1 MLQNCLLRYGFRI
14 TVGIGE
20 FSNQFCFHAIKFLI
34 AQNRF
39 YRQQFITGNT
49 QMVGIVFFLAM
60 KYQAIGKRRRD
71 MYEGLRDGERLK
83 RRGVITIIIIPQR
96 KKSLITN

>member
-1 MLQNCLLRYGFRI
+1 
-14 TVGIGE
+14 
-20 FSNQFCFHAIKFLI
+20 
-34 AQNRF
+34 
-39 YRQQFITGNT
+39 
-49 QMVGIVFFLAM
+49 MVGIVFFLAM

-96 KKSLITN
+96 KKVIDYKLAFYRFTEKDSPGENHRSAINKIIYSSNIDDNN